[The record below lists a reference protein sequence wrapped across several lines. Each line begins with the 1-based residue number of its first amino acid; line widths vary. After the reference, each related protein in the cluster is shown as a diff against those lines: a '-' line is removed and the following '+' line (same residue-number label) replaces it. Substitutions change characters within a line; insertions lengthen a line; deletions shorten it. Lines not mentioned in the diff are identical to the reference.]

1 MKCDT
6 VTKSCLHWYQKDFYP
21 SEPIFV
27 PRKKREGN
35 TSEGEGTEKGEDS
48 EWKGGKELETDFED
62 DGIVLSLVNS
72 EVTETDLFLLI
83 LDGKTFKELARA
95 AVSTP
100 SSIPAGFHG
109 YFFDRHSSHAT
120 KY

>member
-1 MKCDT
+1 MSQMKCDT
-6 VTKSCLHWYQKDFYP
+6 VSKSCLHWYQEGFYP

-27 PRKKREGN
+27 PRKKVLEE
-35 TSEGEGTEKGEDS
+35 TESEDGRI
-48 EWKGGKELETDFED
+48 GKEDEEEDLDED

-72 EVTETDLFLLI
+72 EVIETDLFLLV

-95 AVSTP
+95 YVSCP

-109 YFFDRHSSHAT
+109 YFVDR
-120 KY
+120 

>member
-1 MKCDT
+1 MKCNT
-6 VTKSCLHWYQKDFYP
+6 VSKTCLHWFQKGFYP

-27 PRKKREGN
+27 PRKKEKVLNETESEEGIGN
-35 TSEGEGTEKGEDS
+35 GEEEV
-48 EWKGGKELETDFED
+48 EED

-72 EVTETDLFLLI
+72 EVIETDLFLLV

-95 AVSTP
+95 YVSAP

-109 YFFDRHSSHAT
+109 HFIDE
-120 KY
+120 